1 MIKVKIENFEA
12 TFDNLKWTC
21 DDANLQKVLN
31 MYFDIDEIGPGA
43 AYITYKKAIGLDAVA
58 LRAIGFLSP
67 KLIENNQKEI
77 PEEVKGTV
85 I

>member
-1 MIKVKIENFEA
+1 MIKVKISNLEA

-21 DDANLQKVLN
+21 DDENLQKILN
-31 MYFDIDEIGPGA
+31 MYFDIDEVGPGA
-43 AYITYKKAIGLDAVA
+43 AYINYKKTVGLDAVA

-67 KLIENNQKEI
+67 KLIENNPEKI
-77 PEEVKGTV
+77 PEEAKGTV

>member
-1 MIKVKIENFEA
+1 MIKVKISNLEA

-21 DDANLQKVLN
+21 DDENLQKILN
-31 MYFDIDEIGPGA
+31 MYFDIDEVGPGA
-43 AYITYKKAIGLDAVA
+43 AYINYKKAVGLDAVA

-67 KLIENNQKEI
+67 KLIENSPEEI
-77 PEEVKGTV
+77 PKEVKGTV